1 MMIDYEFFYN
11 VAVYANEN
19 WKGGMSTREIACNAY
34 ELLISFEESK
44 ANGKLNGT
52 MDSLCVQLF
61 NDACWTDRYGND
73 NDANKYYNAIMEE
86 IFGKENTKMFM
97 TDLHKTEL
105 LEKAIAYIND
115 NDMLEDFIED
125 TGIDF
130 TDKDYEYFGIEK
142 PEREYEVEFT
152 GTVTVMARSK
162 EEAVEKGQDTISII
176 DMYAY
181 IDGECI
187 N

>member
-1 MMIDYEFFYN
+1 MIDYEFFYN
-11 VAVYANEN
+11 VATYANDN

-34 ELLISFEESK
+34 EFLISFEESK
-44 ANGKLNGT
+44 ANGKENATMTSLFERLLDDAYERGNG
-52 MDSLCVQLF
+52 CQ
-61 NDACWTDRYGND
+61 AE
-73 NDANKYYNAIMEE
+73 KYYDALI
-86 IFGKENTKMFM
+86 KELNYRRESTDMM
-97 TDLHKTEL
+97 DLHKKEL

-115 NDMLEDFIED
+115 NDMFEDFIED

-130 TDKDYEYFGIEK
+130 TDNDYDYFGIEK
-142 PEREYEVEFT
+142 PEKEYEVEFT

-162 EEAVEKGQDTISII
+162 EEAVMKGQDTISIV